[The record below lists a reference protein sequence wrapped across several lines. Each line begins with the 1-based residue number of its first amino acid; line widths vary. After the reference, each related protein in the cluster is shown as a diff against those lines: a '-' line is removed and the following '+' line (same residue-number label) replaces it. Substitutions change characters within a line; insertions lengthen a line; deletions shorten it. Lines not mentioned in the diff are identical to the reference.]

1 MPAKSEAPDI
11 ERAARAICKSRGIN
25 PRALTAD
32 GQPAWKGWV
41 AAAKAA
47 RKQLLRT
54 DHGEHLFTIERAH
67 AERICAR
74 LEFDASWDKVGP
86 GYYLLKQQLQAPEAR
101 AIRRKETP

>member
-1 MPAKSEAPDI
+1 MQQKSEAADI
-11 ERAARAICKSRGIN
+11 ERAARAICKSQGVN
-25 PRALTAD
+25 PRSLNAD

-47 RKQLLRT
+47 RKELLRT
-54 DHGEHLFTIERAH
+54 GDGEQLFTLELSH
-67 AERICAR
+67 AERVCAR

-86 GYYLLKQQLQAPEAR
+86 GYYLLKQQLQAQDGR